1 MAEEKKLD
9 KLKSD
14 YAKIQKQ
21 YKLPSF
27 DHLNEDFWLEEIA
40 GSETDFLTRKI
51 RSKVADHLSRV
62 ARFLESILNPVNA
75 SMFVFTLVKL
85 VEPEEK
91 RVLSDIYKKLMKME
105 IEIIRLDIEFNE
117 QKEAAFIKNYF
128 ELWQDAKKDLSKF
141 IESIGSKWD
150 NKSESNTKGYFG

>member
-105 IEIIRLDIEFNE
+105 IEIIRLDIEFN
-117 QKEAAFIKNYF
+117 
-128 ELWQDAKKDLSKF
+128 
-141 IESIGSKWD
+141 
-150 NKSESNTKGYFG
+150 